1 MTARRVILAGLI
13 LATGVARAAGGT
25 IRPGDH
31 TGAFDHGGQTR
42 TYLLHVPKQYDG
54 LKPLP
59 LVVMLHGGF
68 GSGRQAAR
76 SYGWSEKADRVGFFV
91 VYPDGI
97 GRVPT
102 WNAMHGCGEAYRN
115 KVDDV
120 GFIRQLIARLRRDLK
135 VDTKRIYATGM
146 SNGAML
152 SHRLGAEMSDV
163 LAAIA
168 PVAGSVGGRSLRAG
182 PLRMPPAPKH
192 NVAAIIFHGTKD
204 AMVPYEGGRGSKSF
218 MPRWDASVTES
229 AAFWVES
236 NRCRPRPVRQELANG
251 KVKKET
257 YAAGPNGVPVVL
269 VTVVGGEHAWPGGRQ
284 TRFLKAGHP
293 DGAISATE
301 EIWTFFAA
309 HPRRSPAAKIP
320 VVDSPAAVP
329 GPGLAARSLR
339 VDGRSRTFLLH
350 VPTSAGKE
358 KPAPLVFVFHGGGG
372 TSRRIQGYTAFDE
385 LAEKEGFFA
394 IFPDAVDGHW
404 NDGRKVGQFA
414 SHKDGVDDVKF
425 VRAMLDWAQKNYAI
439 DPKRIY
445 ATGASNGAFMSHCL
459 ANAMAD
465 RFAAFAP
472 VIGGMAPSVAENFRP
487 PGRASMLIMN
497 GTADKLVPYH
507 GGRIQTRGDRGSLVD
522 TDKAVQLWVAHNGC
536 TRAPKVETLP
546 DADPKDGARVERRI
560 YAEGKAGTEVHLYVL
575 KGGGH
580 HWPGQRESGAM
591 RLPAVRRAY
600 DRIAGPPCNDIDA
613 TRIVWNFFKTHPKK

>member
-1 MTARRVILAGLI
+1 MIARRAILAGLL
-13 LATGVARAAGGT
+13 LASGVGQAAGAPP
-25 IRPGDH
+25 RPGDH
-31 TGAFDHGGQTR
+31 TGAFDHGDRAR
-42 TYLLHVPKQYDG
+42 TYVLHVPKQYDG

-68 GSGRQAAR
+68 GSGRQASQA
-76 SYGWSEKADRVGFFV
+76 YGWSEKADREGFLV

-102 WNAMHGCGEAYRN
+102 WNAMHGCGEAYRE

-120 GFIRQLIARLRRDLK
+120 GFIRKLIARLRKELK
-135 VDTKRIYATGM
+135 VDPKRIYATGM

-168 PVAGSVGGRSLRAG
+168 PVAGSAGGRVIRAG
-182 PLRMPPAPKH
+182 ALRMPPAPKQP
-192 NVAAIIFHGTKD
+192 VPAILFHGTKD

-218 MPRWDASVTES
+218 LPRWDASTAES
-229 AAFWVES
+229 VAFWVKH
-236 NRCRPRPVRQELANG
+236 NRCRTEPVRQELANG
-251 KVKKET
+251 KVRKES
-257 YAAGPNGVPVVL
+257 YAAGPGGADVVL
-269 VTVVGGEHAWPGGRQ
+269 FTVVGGEHAWPGGRP
-284 TRFLKAGHP
+284 TRFLKSDHP
-293 DGAISATE
+293 DRAISATD
-301 EIWTFFAA
+301 EIWTFCAA
-309 HPRRSPAAKIP
+309 HPRRTPAPTIA
-320 VVDSPAAVP
+320 VVDSQATAP
-329 GPGLAARSLR
+329 GPGLTARSLR
-339 VDGRSRTFLLH
+339 VGSRNRTFLIH
-350 VPTSAGKE
+350 VPKSYDKAA
-358 KPAPLVFVFHGGGG
+358 PAPLVFVFHGGGG

-404 NDGRKVGQFA
+404 NDGRKVGQFG

-425 VRAMLDWAQKNYAI
+425 VQAILDWAKESYAI

-445 ATGASNGAFMSHCL
+445 ATGASNGAFMSHYL
-459 ANAMAD
+459 AHAMAD

-507 GGRIQTRGDRGSLVD
+507 GGRIQTRDERGSLVD

-536 TRAPKVETLP
+536 TAPPKIEILP
-546 DADPKDGARVERRI
+546 DTDPKDATRVERRI
-560 YAEGKAGTEVHLYVL
+560 YAGGRDGTEVHLYVL
-575 KGGGH
+575 QGGGH
-580 HWPGQRESGAM
+580 HWPGERASGAM
-591 RLPAVRRAY
+591 RLPAVRKTY

-613 TRIVWNFFKTHPKK
+613 TKVVWQFFKTHPKP